1 MIPSEIHELQAMPC
15 TASGK
20 LDLVALESY
29 DFSCAES
36 SASGNQE
43 NNSAVCAS
51 LDVSEN
57 VVQQIQNLWQETLS
71 ADSIAP
77 DVSFFEQGG
86 TSLAALSLL
95 SSYYNLGIN
104 MTLADFY
111 EHPTLDGQL
120 EWIKEKL
127 PDGTAAIVSDNAS
140 EQAVDIISASE
151 AIPNQKD
158 ETPDISKQIQK
169 LWRETLSADSIAPD
183 ISFFEQGGT
192 SLAALSLLSSY
203 YNLGI
208 NMTLADFYEH
218 PTLNEQ
224 LVFVQMA
231 ESANTEPKQPAVI
244 QTGTLPLTPSDD
256 KNAVFLTGATGFL
269 GAHLLKSL
277 LDAGYSKVF
286 CLVRGDCTR
295 LEDTL
300 EWYFGKQWLT
310 AFRLKIEAIAGDMT
324 QEQFGLSDESFAHIC
339 RNIAYVVHAAADVR
353 HYACDDTP
361 EKTNCAGTAQAI
373 SLAEKADAKLVHIST
388 VSLCGEYLLDA
399 PEATRDFSEQD
410 FEIGQNWKDSIY
422 LRGKYGAEKLVR
434 QAMERGVSAVIL
446 RIGRLVGRSSD
457 GVFQKNAESNAFW
470 GLVNGMVCLDMIS
483 KDLAELPLEMTAV
496 DDCAKAAVLLMQ
508 SEGPV
513 YHLFNPNILTVQDI
527 LKAIGKP
534 LSVTTDEIFEQHLKE
549 QCRAGLGI
557 RLAPLI
563 SQYQR
568 LMQVPF
574 RITPVCYDTR
584 RELQKHHFA
593 WTAIDPTVLLHDFL
607 RNV

>member
-1 MIPSEIHELQAMPC
+1 MGEITQKVLDYGYVMQAATILKKNDQFMQLCSFVEPPKDTHVDLSALREYLKKELPTYMIPSEIYELQTMPC

-20 LDLVALESY
+20 LDLAALKSY
-29 DFSCAES
+29 DFSSEES
-36 SASGNQE
+36 KMSQCQE
-43 NNSAVCAS
+43 NHSDNCAR
-51 LDVSEN
+51 LDAGEN
-57 VVQQIQNLWQETLS
+57 VAQQIQNLWRETLS

-111 EHPTLDGQL
+111 EHPTLNGQ
-120 EWIKEKL
+120 
-127 PDGTAAIVSDNAS
+127 
-140 EQAVDIISASE
+140 SA
-151 AIPNQKD
+151 
-158 ETPDISKQIQK
+158 
-169 LWRETLSADSIAPD
+169 
-183 ISFFEQGGT
+183 FFQ
-192 SLAALSLLSSY
+192 
-203 YNLGI
+203 
-208 NMTLADFYEH
+208 MT
-218 PTLNEQ
+218 
-224 LVFVQMA
+224 
-231 ESANTEPKQPAVI
+231 ESANTEPKQSAVI
-244 QTGTLPLTPSDD
+244 QIDTLPLTPSDN

-286 CLVRGDCTR
+286 CLVRGDRTR
-295 LEDTL
+295 LDNTL

-324 QEQFGLSDESFAHIC
+324 QEKFGLSDESFAHIC

-373 SLAEKADAKLVHIST
+373 HLAEKSNAKLVHIST
-388 VSLCGEYLLDA
+388 VSLCGEYLPDT
-399 PEATRDFSEQD
+399 PEVTRDFSELD
-410 FEIGQNWKDSIY
+410 FEIGQNWQDSVY

-434 QAMERGVSAVIL
+434 QATKKGLSAVIL

-457 GVFQKNAESNAFW
+457 GVFQKNAESNTFW
-470 GLVNGMVCLDMIS
+470 GLVNGMMCLDMIS
-483 KDLAELPLEMTAV
+483 RDLAELPMEMTAV

-508 SEGPV
+508 SNGQV
-513 YHLFNPNILTVQDI
+513 YHLFNPNILKVQDI
-527 LKAIGKP
+527 LNEIGKP
-534 LSVTTDEIFEQHLKE
+534 LPITAREMFEHHLKE
-549 QCRAGLGI
+549 KCRAGLGV

-584 RELQKHHFA
+584 QELQKHHFDWA
-593 WTAIDPTVLLHDFL
+593 VNDPAVLLHDFYKMPSTIEI
-607 RNV
+607 

>member
-1 MIPSEIHELQAMPC
+1 MRQLPDGRIDFIGRRDHQVKLNGQRIELGEITQKILDYGYVTQAATILKKNDQFMQLCSFVEPPKDTHVDLSALREYLKKELPTYMIPSEIYELQTMPC

-20 LDLVALESY
+20 LDLAALKSY
-29 DFSCAES
+29 DFSSEES
-36 SASGNQE
+36 KMSQCQE
-43 NNSAVCAS
+43 NHSDNCAR
-51 LDVSEN
+51 LDAGEN
-57 VVQQIQNLWQETLS
+57 VAQQIQNLWRETLS

-111 EHPTLDGQL
+111 EHPTLNGQ
-120 EWIKEKL
+120 
-127 PDGTAAIVSDNAS
+127 
-140 EQAVDIISASE
+140 SA
-151 AIPNQKD
+151 
-158 ETPDISKQIQK
+158 
-169 LWRETLSADSIAPD
+169 
-183 ISFFEQGGT
+183 FFQ
-192 SLAALSLLSSY
+192 
-203 YNLGI
+203 
-208 NMTLADFYEH
+208 MTEL
-218 PTLNEQ
+218 
-224 LVFVQMA
+224 
-231 ESANTEPKQPAVI
+231 ANTEPKQSAVI
-244 QTGTLPLTPSDD
+244 QIDTLPLTPSDD

-286 CLVRGDCTR
+286 CLVRGDRTR
-295 LEDTL
+295 LDNTL

-324 QEQFGLSDESFAHIC
+324 QEKFGLSDESFAHIC

-373 SLAEKADAKLVHIST
+373 HLAEKSNAKLVHIST
-388 VSLCGEYLLDA
+388 VSLCGEYLPDT
-399 PEATRDFSEQD
+399 PEVTRDFSELD
-410 FEIGQNWKDSIY
+410 FEIGQNWQDSVY

-434 QAMERGVSAVIL
+434 QATKKGLSAVIL

-457 GVFQKNAESNAFW
+457 GVFQKNAESNTFW
-470 GLVNGMVCLDMIS
+470 GLVNGMMCLDMIS
-483 KDLAELPLEMTAV
+483 RDLAELPMEMTAV

-508 SEGPV
+508 SNGQV
-513 YHLFNPNILTVQDI
+513 YHLFNPNILKVQDI
-527 LKAIGKP
+527 LNEIGKP
-534 LSVTTDEIFEQHLKE
+534 LPITAREMFEHHLKE
-549 QCRAGLGI
+549 KCRAGLGV

-584 RELQKHHFA
+584 QELQKHHFDWA
-593 WTAIDPTVLLHDFL
+593 VNDPAVLLHDFYKMPSTIEI
-607 RNV
+607 